1 MEAAVITGPICRA
14 ARALVEVSRT
24 RLAENSDVDKEVIE
38 MFERGIHVPDSE
50 TIAALRSALE
60 EFGATFIPEEGSQG
74 AGVRLKFSRSVTKR
88 LGNLENEGGV
98 AAKDDVP

>member
-14 ARALVEVSRT
+14 ARALVEVSRAK
-24 RLAENSDVDKEVIE
+24 LAEDSNVDKGVIE
-38 MFERGIHVPDSE
+38 MFERGIHTPESD
-50 TIAALRSALE
+50 TIAALQTALE
-60 EFGATFIPEEGSQG
+60 EFGVTFIPEEGSQG

-98 AAKDDVP
+98 VAKDDVP